1 MKLYV
6 IVLLAI
12 LGAAAAYSSQFNG
25 QQIANKVRDL
35 KTDRVH
41 SVIFIL
47 RENIAAVY
55 QDRTKPLQETFF
67 GGCCIAQVT
76 STSTTSMKL
85 FDWKRRG
92 ETPLLAG
99 GPRGF
104 SLACTIYVFFYLFLF
119 TLFHLFEQHS
129 VLHIYTLSNTL

>member
-25 QQIANKVRDL
+25 QQIANK
-35 KTDRVH
+35 
-41 SVIFIL
+41 
-47 RENIAAVY
+47 
-55 QDRTKPLQETFF
+55 
-67 GGCCIAQVT
+67 VT